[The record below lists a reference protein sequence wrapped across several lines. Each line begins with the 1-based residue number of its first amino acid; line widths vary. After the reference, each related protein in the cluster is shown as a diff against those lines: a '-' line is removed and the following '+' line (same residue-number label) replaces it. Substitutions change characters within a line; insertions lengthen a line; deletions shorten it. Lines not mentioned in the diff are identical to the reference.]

1 MRDPIT
7 PSVRARERLY
17 AEVAAFSI
25 PSSQNLFLTYPLK
38 SFFQNGA
45 LVFEYNQKAKIFGTP
60 PPPFRTS
67 AEAIDSIAWPLT
79 FLLLGFVTLV
89 GFFSDQARQAEG
101 VALRHCPQGISDRPF
116 APNGAAHFWDQE
128 NKKQK
133 L

>member
-1 MRDPIT
+1 MRDLIT
-7 PSVRARERLY
+7 PQSGRGSGSAK
-17 AEVAAFSI
+17 VAAFWI

-89 GFFSDQARQAEG
+89 GSSQ
-101 VALRHCPQGISDRPF
+101 I
-116 APNGAAHFWDQE
+116 
-128 NKKQK
+128 K
-133 L
+133 LGKLKT